1 MTQENIIVLVILAVS
16 VILFVSE
23 RLRVDLIAM
32 LVLITLSLTGLVTIE
47 EAFSGFASP
56 AVITVWSALDQP
68 GYQLPESNHEQGCRQ
83 SKIQH

>member
-1 MTQENIIVLVILAVS
+1 MTQENILVLAILAVA

-32 LVLITLSLTGLVTIE
+32 MVLITLSLTGLVTIE

-56 AVITVWSALDQP
+56 AVITVWSV
-68 GYQLPESNHEQGCRQ
+68 
-83 SKIQH
+83 